1 MPGKIFDQEN
11 IDPDKNYLLVFCEY
25 FEADV
30 IVLKELIDV
39 FLQETFMHIF
49 FEKLHIPV
57 ITLCTGK
64 SGKSWME
71 LHKFFHNFL
80 RFDPTAQKCDNPVNC
95 VGKDVLQNIPI
106 QDRLVHLSLKF
117 LFIEIYWQSIFL
129 GRPLFS

>member
-11 IDPDKNYLLVFCEY
+11 IDPDKSYLLVFCKDL
-25 FEADV
+25 EADV

-39 FLQETFMHIF
+39 FLQKTFMHIF
-49 FEKLHIPV
+49 FDELQIPV
-57 ITLCTGK
+57 ITFCTGN

-71 LHKFFHNFL
+71 LHKFSHNFF
-80 RFDPTAQKCDNPVNC
+80 RFGPTAQKCDNSVNC
-95 VGKDVLQNIPI
+95 VRKDVLQNIPI